1 MSQTKKHNN
10 KKINTG
16 FVLLGIQVFAS
27 LLFIF
32 FLLRLSLVPTP
43 ILLLVGVIL
52 LLTVLFVLLSLMKKK
67 RGKKSKKTVT
77 KVISVILSIVLFVG
91 SFYLFKTG
99 DVLSKILGSDYE
111 THSVLVYVMKDS
123 SYNRITDLEGKKFG
137 VVSKYDQKNIDTAVE
152 KINKELDSEANLT
165 SYDSYQALTDALYN
179 GEIDA
184 MIMNEAFSA
193 IAIEHTTTFQDDTKV
208 VFVSEISEQVKKRGG
223 EIDVTKD
230 TFTVYISG
238 IDTYGSVST
247 VSRSDVNMLMTINPQ
262 THQILLTNI
271 PRDYYV
277 TLHTYQAL
285 DKLTHAGIYGV
296 NESMDTL
303 EDLLNIDIDYYLR
316 VNFSS
321 LVNIVDAVGGITVDN
336 PRAFLDFPEKK
347 DLYLDGTSALRFSR
361 ERYSFSEGDRE
372 RGRNQQ
378 RVIMGIIDKVLSP
391 SIITNY
397 TSILN
402 AVSGSF
408 QTSIS
413 TSDLS
418 RLVKMQF
425 ANNTGWDI
433 QTYSLDGTGAED
445 VTYSYGSEPLYVMVP
460 DQTTVT
466 KASQYIEAM
475 ENGQRITVEQ

>member
-1 MSQTKKHNN
+1 
-10 KKINTG
+10 
-16 FVLLGIQVFAS
+16 
-27 LLFIF
+27 
-32 FLLRLSLVPTP
+32 
-43 ILLLVGVIL
+43 
-52 LLTVLFVLLSLMKKK
+52 
-67 RGKKSKKTVT
+67 
-77 KVISVILSIVLFVG
+77 
-91 SFYLFKTG
+91 
-99 DVLSKILGSDYE
+99 
-111 THSVLVYVMKDS
+111 
-123 SYNRITDLEGKKFG
+123 
-137 VVSKYDQKNIDTAVE
+137 
-152 KINKELDSEANLT
+152 
-165 SYDSYQALTDALYN
+165 
-179 GEIDA
+179 
-184 MIMNEAFSA
+184 
-193 IAIEHTTTFQDDTKV
+193 
-208 VFVSEISEQVKKRGG
+208 
-223 EIDVTKD
+223 
-230 TFTVYISG
+230 
-238 IDTYGSVST
+238 
-247 VSRSDVNMLMTINPQ
+247 MLMTINPQ

-321 LVNIVDAVGGITVDN
+321 LVDIVDAVGGITVDN
-336 PRAFLDFPEKK
+336 PRAFLDFPEGPV
-347 DLYLDGTSALRFSR
+347 YLDGTSALRFSR

-418 RLVKMQF
+418 KLVKMQF

>member
-1 MSQTKKHNN
+1 
-10 KKINTG
+10 
-16 FVLLGIQVFAS
+16 
-27 LLFIF
+27 
-32 FLLRLSLVPTP
+32 
-43 ILLLVGVIL
+43 
-52 LLTVLFVLLSLMKKK
+52 
-67 RGKKSKKTVT
+67 
-77 KVISVILSIVLFVG
+77 
-91 SFYLFKTG
+91 
-99 DVLSKILGSDYE
+99 
-111 THSVLVYVMKDS
+111 
-123 SYNRITDLEGKKFG
+123 
-137 VVSKYDQKNIDTAVE
+137 
-152 KINKELDSEANLT
+152 
-165 SYDSYQALTDALYN
+165 
-179 GEIDA
+179 
-184 MIMNEAFSA
+184 
-193 IAIEHTTTFQDDTKV
+193 
-208 VFVSEISEQVKKRGG
+208 
-223 EIDVTKD
+223 
-230 TFTVYISG
+230 
-238 IDTYGSVST
+238 
-247 VSRSDVNMLMTINPQ
+247 
-262 THQILLTNI
+262 
-271 PRDYYV
+271 
-277 TLHTYQAL
+277 
-285 DKLTHAGIYGV
+285 
-296 NESMDTL
+296 MDTL

-321 LVNIVDAVGGITVDN
+321 LVDIVDAIGGITVDN
-336 PRAFLDFPEKK
+336 PQAFLDFPEKD
-347 DLYLDGTSALRFSR
+347 DLYLDGASALRFSR

-418 RLVKMQF
+418 KLVKMQF
-425 ANNTGWDI
+425 ANNTGWNI